1 MNHTW
6 TKRIPTIPSNR
17 RHDIMQN
24 ILFSIDSPL
33 PTSTPTNPYIEFRGW
48 TFSKTSEIKQIRI
61 TYNEK
66 SVEAK
71 FFMSRHDVA
80 VAFPDFAAKAKTSGF
95 YKLIPLSKEELLS
108 GILFTIEIT
117 TDDGEVCTQQ
127 IVILPVSEQQYE
139 NMKDDDSVCT
149 CSFCGETSHFG
160 DSGFDY
166 PIFHK
171 YKIIGAGI
179 RPKTACQFCGS
190 NDRIR
195 YLDYVLSNY
204 TNIYRSKNR
213 ILHIA
218 PEKLIEKKIR
228 SNKKCD
234 YITGDIQE
242 GVADCKVDVTRM
254 QFPEKHFDFIMLNHV
269 FEHIPDEAA
278 AVSEIKRC
286 LKKNGKLIFSVPICL
301 ERNSFEDSSYTTAE
315 DRIKFFGQADHVRLY
330 GANDI
335 VARFER
341 YGLKVTEYIAEK
353 VLSAEQIAKMR
364 VSAQDRI
371 FVAKKNNTIVQ
382 PIQSFKTLWNEIRE
396 MKFEL
401 EKTKNMVKNLT
412 DSINEANWAHIFHDT
427 ISTSPWLQDK
437 SFSPGRMSLGYN
449 GLYVLYRIL
458 NEFKPQRILE
468 IGLGQSTHMI
478 SQFVKYANAEHI
490 VVEAN
495 KDWIDFYKNAH
506 SLPEGTQIKHLDY
519 EIEPYKNEQVRVFK
533 NFKESLSG
541 KKFDFILVDAPF
553 GADMIEYSR
562 IDILQLIPDSLA
574 KDFVIFI
581 DDTQRYGE
589 SHTSDSIVAKLAK
602 NGISVCKG
610 RYSGV
615 ASNDVICSENLRFLT
630 TL

>member
-1 MNHTW
+1 
-6 TKRIPTIPSNR
+6 
-17 RHDIMQN
+17 MQN

-33 PTSTPTNPYIEFRGW
+33 SNSTPTAPYVEFRGW
-48 TFSKTSEIKQIRI
+48 AFSKVSEIKQIRI
-61 TYNEK
+61 SYNEK

-71 FFMSRHDVA
+71 LCMPRHDVA
-80 VAFPDFAAKAKTSGF
+80 VAFPDFADKAEKSGF
-95 YKLIPLSKEELLS
+95 YKLIPLSKEELFA
-108 GILFTIEIT
+108 GVVFNFEIT
-117 TDDGEVCTQQ
+117 AVDEELCTQQ
-127 IVILPVSEQQYE
+127 IDISPVTEQQYE
-139 NMKDDDSVCT
+139 SMKDDDSVCT

-160 DSGFDY
+160 NSGFDY

-301 ERNSFEDSSYTTAE
+301 DRNTFEDSSYTTAE
-315 DRIKFFGQADHVRLY
+315 ERIKFYGQADHVRLY

-335 VARFER
+335 VERFEH

-364 VSAQDRI
+364 VTAQDRI
-371 FVAKKNNTIVQ
+371 FIAKKNHKSVFWHSQQNV
-382 PIQSFKTLWNEIRE
+382 WNEVRE
-396 MKFEL
+396 LKIEL
-401 EKTKNMVKNLT
+401 EKTKNMCKNLT
-412 DSINEANWAHIFHDT
+412 DSIKECNWAHIFHDT

-437 SFSPGRMSLGYN
+437 SFSPGRMALGYN
-449 GLYVLYRIL
+449 GLYSLYRIL

-506 SLPEGTQIKHLDY
+506 SLPEGTQIMHLDY
-519 EIEPYKNEQVRVFK
+519 EIVPYKDENVRVFK
-533 NFKESLSG
+533 NFKESLAG

-562 IDILQLIPDSLA
+562 IDILQVIPDSLA

-589 SHTSDSIVAKLAK
+589 SHTSDSIVAKLAE
-602 NGISVCKG
+602 NGIAACKG